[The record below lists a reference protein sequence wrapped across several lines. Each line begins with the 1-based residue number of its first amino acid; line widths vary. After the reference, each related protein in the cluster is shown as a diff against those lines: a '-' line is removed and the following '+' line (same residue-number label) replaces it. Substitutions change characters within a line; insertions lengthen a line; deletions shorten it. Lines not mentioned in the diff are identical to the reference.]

1 MRPPRSY
8 GSMKSDSDEEEEERK
23 EEDNKN
29 ASPPVFP
36 VVLPESTPPEQ
47 TGYNVMI

>member
-8 GSMKSDSDEEEEERK
+8 GSMKSDSDVEEEEGK
-23 EEDNKN
+23 EEDD
-29 ASPPVFP
+29 AFP
-36 VVLPESTPPEQ
+36 AVLPESTPPEQ

>member
-8 GSMKSDSDEEEEERK
+8 GSMKSDSDEEEEEGK
-23 EEDNKN
+23 EE
-29 ASPPVFP
+29 ASPVFP
-36 VVLPESTPPEQ
+36 VVLPESTPREQ